1 MANQTRIVGLALLA
15 SMLLIVGCSAPEQA
29 EEPGPVET
37 PGEEDISPGEEEDIP
52 VSGTGDVVAVV
63 NDQEVTSEE
72 VDAIQSSFSQQGQE
86 VSSDEALEHLIDQV
100 VMAQKVHEEG
110 ITVSDEDAEAEIE
123 RQLSAQGVG
132 LDEFKEHLE
141 SQGASYEDEI
151 EALKPQ
157 LAIQEFLANKTPDEF
172 NVSDEEVQEFY
183 EMYKQQTPEEEQ
195 VPFEEIEPQIVSM
208 LEQQRQEEAI
218 NDLIQ
223 EYREEADIEYR

>member
-37 PGEEDISPGEEEDIP
+37 PGEEEDIP